1 MIFKSMKIKH
11 FSLILFV
18 LIAGIFASCDKI
30 DPPYTTQGGGG
41 GGEPEEV
48 IQKVLLE
55 DYTGHK
61 CVNCPAAAKLAGD
74 LKEVYGDQLIIMAVH
89 AGYFAEPEN
98 PPFDLDLRT
107 AIGDQWDTYYNV
119 IGNPQGLVNRKL
131 YNGAALVLPAG
142 WGEKVQEIVTNV
154 TPQAS
159 ISLETS
165 FDAETRKLDVA
176 VNSKFLSGFSEPYYL
191 QVVLVEDSI
200 QGAQSNN
207 NPAVGDTPI
216 IEDYYHRHVLRQDIN
231 GIYGDA
237 VNGTEAIVANEVYNH
252 NYSLTLNAAYK
263 AQHCSVI
270 AFLYRISDNEILQVE
285 EKHIVD

>member
-1 MIFKSMKIKH
+1 
-11 FSLILFV
+11 
-18 LIAGIFASCDKI
+18 
-30 DPPYTTQGGGG
+30 
-41 GGEPEEV
+41 
-48 IQKVLLE
+48 
-55 DYTGHK
+55 
-61 CVNCPAAAKLAGD
+61 
-74 LKEVYGDQLIIMAVH
+74 
-89 AGYFAEPEN
+89 
-98 PPFDLDLRT
+98 
-107 AIGDQWDTYYNV
+107 
-119 IGNPQGLVNRKL
+119 LVNRKL